1 MSVPSRMIGRV
12 LRDPRASPNEEG
24 HMEAPL
30 NIAQFNALLHSKERS
45 QMMSA
50 LHALTTVRDLDIFV
64 SALNPMQLWGGW

>member
-1 MSVPSRMIGRV
+1 
-12 LRDPRASPNEEG
+12 
-24 HMEAPL
+24 MEAPL